1 MPYYVIAPVLVEE
14 YLPCA
19 LFRYFRKKKT
29 GETFR
34 FTVSLD
40 ASFQRRGKMTP

>member
-19 LFRYFRKKKT
+19 LFRYFRKKKLERHFILQFPWT
-29 GETFR
+29 LR
-34 FTVSLD
+34 FNEEV
-40 ASFQRRGKMTP
+40 K

>member
-19 LFRYFRKKKT
+19 LFRYFRKKNWRDISFYSFL
-29 GETFR
+29 GR
-34 FTVSLD
+34 SVSTK
-40 ASFQRRGKMTP
+40 R